1 MWPALFSNMHV
12 LNSLCSPLS
21 AQVVSTDFNSDP
33 HSSIFDAGAGIAL
46 NEHFVKLVSWW
57 GLWTELWF
65 DKYYIWNLLHVSDWR
80 QNRTSEGLV
89 FIIHIQL
96 QVRRREAVDILVLV
110 WRSHRL
116 LDYNLLAAWIWHHPH
131 SLCSLFVCRY
141 DNEFGYSNRVCDL
154 VLHMFSKE

>member
-65 DKYYIWNLLHVSDWR
+65 DKYYIWKLLHVSDDD
-80 QNRTSEGLV
+80 RTGPLKASCSS
-89 FIIHIQL
+89 FISSCKL
-96 QVRRREAVDILVLV
+96 GEENILFLV